1 MGENTVRGNKT
12 NESGSGLFSYLQRK
26 MSLNALFD
34 EGIPVNYLHKI
45 LFLTLIA
52 IVYIANNHWAERMI
66 RKIDK
71 MQVEVEELRADYT
84 SMKSEYMFA
93 SKQTEFARKVKK
105 LGLKESHTPP
115 NKIIDDVEY

>member
-1 MGENTVRGNKT
+1 MGENTVRVNKSKVSQ
-12 NESGSGLFSYLQRK
+12 EGIFSYLQRRL
-26 MSLNALFD
+26 SINSLFD

-52 IVYIANNHWAERMI
+52 IIYIANNHWAERMI

-84 SMKSEYMFA
+84 SLKSEYMFA
-93 SKQTEFARKVKK
+93 SKQTEVARKVKK
-105 LGLKESHTPP
+105 LGLKESFTPP
-115 NKIIDDVEY
+115 NKIIDDIEY

>member
-1 MGENTVRGNKT
+1 MGENTVRVNKST
-12 NESGSGLFSYLQRK
+12 ATGGGLFSYLQRK
-26 MSLNALFD
+26 MSLNSLFD

-45 LFLTLIA
+45 LFITVIA
-52 IVYIANNHWAERMI
+52 IFYIANNHWAERMI

-84 SMKSEYMFA
+84 SLKSEYMFA
-93 SKQTEFARKVKK
+93 SKQTEVARKVKK